1 MRKSRLTEARII
13 GMIKGQDAGLPTVD
27 PGKSMVDIGIHRPK
41 PACRFFLDETFTGR
55 FFSYSRKWRIS
66 AVCASTLV

>member
-13 GMIKGQDAGLPTVD
+13 GMIKGQEAGLPTVD
-27 PGKSMVDIGIHRPK
+27 PAKSVVDIAIHRPK
-41 PACRFFLDETFTGR
+41 PACRFFRDQTITGR

-66 AVCASTLV
+66 AMCASTLV